1 MPILDKFREL
11 GMDITVWHDRDFNRN
26 ARVWYRAAAAPDD
39 PPKHKHEAYMFRQN
53 EFYWECL
60 TELSE
65 RNERGEKLT
74 WTMIIDTDEYVVFNH
89 YLKSERE
96 RVHNPRAHLPRVG
109 TTTVAEYILQQTQ
122 RNDSSVWTSFPC
134 IVFPRML
141 IGSRD
146 STPKEVSSQVPH
158 GLDPVS
164 FHTMRYRYHELP
176 KNITVPGKSFV
187 DVSRYYGTRVPNPHA
202 VLHLA
207 CHAPNAVDPESPA
220 FPSFFNSMLRI
231 HHYIGQLDMFLRG
244 NTTRGEETYNQ
255 RNSLVSTA
263 NTDDSIRGW
272 LQAFVN
278 SVGEQN
284 AIQVTQELRQW
295 AIDNFAQV
303 SAQKELGNF
312 TYPFYKPPKV
322 NRTV

>member
-1 MPILDKFREL
+1 MLGLLCGLHVALVSVTVFRSEENPALHRESHVRTNGKEEMESFPFAACLIVKDDNPILPEWLAYHYTVMPLRYLIVAIDPLSITSPMPILDKFREL

-122 RNDSSVWTSFPC
+122 RNDSSVSHALFFQECSLAVGT
-134 IVFPRML
+134 
-141 IGSRD
+141 
-146 STPKEVSSQVPH
+146 VPQRKF
-158 GLDPVS
+158 LP
-164 FHTMRYRYHELP
+164 RYHM
-176 KNITVPGKSFV
+176 
-187 DVSRYYGTRVPNPHA
+187 A
-202 VLHLA
+202 
-207 CHAPNAVDPESPA
+207 
-220 FPSFFNSMLRI
+220 
-231 HHYIGQLDMFLRG
+231 
-244 NTTRGEETYNQ
+244 
-255 RNSLVSTA
+255 
-263 NTDDSIRGW
+263 
-272 LQAFVN
+272 
-278 SVGEQN
+278 
-284 AIQVTQELRQW
+284 
-295 AIDNFAQV
+295 
-303 SAQKELGNF
+303 
-312 TYPFYKPPKV
+312 
-322 NRTV
+322 